1 MAGGWRGRLAVMLE
15 MIKFQHTIFAMPF
28 AIMSAALAS
37 THLHGI
43 PWRSYFWILV
53 AMVSARSAAMAFNRL
68 VDQDI
73 DSLNPRTLSRA
84 LPRGL
89 LTRGQVGWFTL
100 ISSVV
105 FILAAYNLN
114 TLAFALSPVALA
126 VVLGYSFTKRVTWL
140 SHPVLGLALGIA
152 PVGAW
157 VAVTGRIELPPILLS
172 LAVLAWTAG
181 FDIIYACQDVAFDVE
196 HRIHSIPQR
205 FGVARALQVSS
216 LLHVFV
222 VLCLAA
228 LASAASLGAI
238 YLAGLVVVAVLL
250 FYEHRLVRPDDLS
263 RIDAAFFTT
272 NGLVSIGLMVFLL
285 LDLLI

>member
-1 MAGGWRGRLAVMLE
+1 MLE